1 MLYNSISGEIQTVTA
16 RRFSLQPRG
25 VSSTHEYG
33 GSPLPNCRCAKR
45 LRFDRPSWF
54 LYPRTDEK
62 FNNRTRCTLTE
73 KLSTR
78 DRVYHR
84 RTPGTAPGAKSLT
97 APVPFVRFLAPR
109 NENTYFAIKTA
120 PANTRASAIA
130 LRT

>member
-1 MLYNSISGEIQTVTA
+1 MCRLHTSTVEVHYLTVVARNDYASIA
-16 RRFSLQPRG
+16 PRG
-25 VSSTHEYG
+25 SFIRV
-33 GSPLPNCRCAKR
+33 P
-45 LRFDRPSWF
+45 
-54 LYPRTDEK
+54 
-62 FNNRTRCTLTE
+62 TRNLITERVVTE